1 MESYQPDLQN
11 HDWMKMWTELV
22 ILGRNTLPTYHDHV
36 PIAADAA
43 DWVGG
48 RRGDEILFLLALL
61 LFLLLLRGLV
71 ALIGTG
77 VALRFLR
84 VGHQVDEAL
93 ERWAQLPLLVFFEA
107 VVQSFVDHDTQ
118 RVDNLRDDGQKPCR
132 RLLSCPTRKKK
143 ENTAYFISLG

>member
-1 MESYQPDLQN
+1 ME
-11 HDWMKMWTELV
+11 MWPELV
-22 ILGRNTLPTYHDHV
+22 ILGRKPYHDHV

-43 DWVGG
+43 DGAGG

-61 LFLLLLRGLV
+61 LFLLLRGLV

-93 ERWAQLPLLVFFEA
+93 ERRAQLPLLVFFEA
-107 VVQSFVDHDTQ
+107 VVESFVDHDAQ
-118 RVDNLRDDGQKPCR
+118 RVDNLRDDGQTARR
-132 RLLSCPTRKKK
+132 RLASRPTKQKKK
-143 ENTAYFISLG
+143 KTQSTLQAWDKNSPS